1 MSAGAL
7 PNLLIIGAMKCG
19 TTSLHHY
26 LDLHPDIAMSD
37 PKEVRFFDAPDWEE
51 RIDWYRGHFDPDAA
65 VTGEASVYYSAHPWI
80 PDVPRRIHALVPGAR
95 LIYMVGDPVE
105 RISAQWAEWCEIE
118 ADRDRNMLGKWARKP
133 LDEVLAD
140 YDDPKHPVVC
150 PSRYATQL
158 EQYLELFPRE
168 QVLVVD
174 QHDLRHDRLA
184 TLQRI
189 FRFLEVDDTFVSPEF
204 NQELNTHGQ
213 KRRAFAGYS
222 AARKALLA
230 AGAKWLPAG
239 ARARAGSR
247 LRSVFSRPLER
258 PDLPQRAGLT
268 ALLGE
273 EADRLRT
280 LTGMEFPHWSV

>member
-1 MSAGAL
+1 MTAGAL

-26 LDLHPDIAMSD
+26 LDLHPEISMSN

-51 RIDWYRGHFDPDAA
+51 RVDWYRSHFDPGAA
-65 VTGEASVYYSAHPWI
+65 VRGEASVYYSAHPWI
-80 PDVPRRIHALVPGAR
+80 PDVPRRIHALVPDAR
-95 LIYMVGDPVE
+95 LIYMVGDPVK
-105 RISAQWAEWCEIE
+105 RISAQWAEWCEID
-118 ADRDRNMLGKWARKP
+118 ADRDRRMLGKWARKS

-158 EQYLELFPRE
+158 EQYLGLFPRE
-168 QVLVVD
+168 QALVVD
-174 QHDLRHDRLA
+174 QHDLRYDRVA
-184 TLQRI
+184 ALQRV

-204 NQELNTHGQ
+204 TRELNTHQ
-213 KRRAFAGYS
+213 EKRRAFAAYS
-222 AARKALLA
+222 AARKLVLA
-230 AGAKWLPAG
+230 GGAKWLPATL
-239 ARARAGSR
+239 RSRAGGR

-258 PDLPQRAGLT
+258 PGLPQAAGLT
-268 ALLGE
+268 LLLGE
-273 EADRLRT
+273 EADRLRA

>member
-1 MSAGAL
+1 MTTGAL

-26 LDLHPDIAMSD
+26 LDLHPDISMSR

-51 RIDWYRGHFDPDAA
+51 RIDWYRGHFDPEAK
-65 VTGEASVYYSAHPWI
+65 VTGEATVYYSAHPWI
-80 PDVPRRIHALVPGAR
+80 PDVPRRIHTLVPDAR
-95 LIYMVGDPVE
+95 LIYMVGDPVT

-118 ADRDRNMLGKWARKP
+118 ADRDRRMLGKWARKP

-158 EQYLELFPRE
+158 EQYLALFPRE

-174 QHDLRHDRLA
+174 QHDLKHQRAA

-189 FRFLEVDDTFVSPEF
+189 FRFVGVDDTFVSAEF
-204 NQELNTHGQ
+204 TRELNTRQ
-213 KRRAFAGYS
+213 EKRRALAAYS
-222 AARKALLA
+222 AARRALLA
-230 AGAKWLPAG
+230 AGAKRLPATV
-239 ARARAGSR
+239 RRRAGSG
-247 LRSVFSRPLER
+247 LRSVLSRPLER
-258 PDLPQRAGLT
+258 PELGERAGLT

-273 EADRLRT
+273 EANRLRA
-280 LTGMEFPHWSV
+280 LTGMDFPHWSV